1 MMDKS
6 VKTAANLAELWLSGD
21 YMERKLLQDILFPE
35 GVVYDKK
42 NDLLRASRVNEVM
55 SLIRDISDFLD
66 NKKGDNSA
74 ENFAMS
80 PVVDRTGL
88 EPVISIADFWSI
100 GLIGLWHLGL

>member
-42 NDLLRASRVNEVM
+42 NDLLRASRVNAVM

-66 NKKGDNSA
+66 NKKGDDSS

-80 PVVDRTGL
+80 PVVVPAAVSVFTATFS
-88 EPVISIADFWSI
+88 ISSQKPSSQ
-100 GLIGLWHLGL
+100 